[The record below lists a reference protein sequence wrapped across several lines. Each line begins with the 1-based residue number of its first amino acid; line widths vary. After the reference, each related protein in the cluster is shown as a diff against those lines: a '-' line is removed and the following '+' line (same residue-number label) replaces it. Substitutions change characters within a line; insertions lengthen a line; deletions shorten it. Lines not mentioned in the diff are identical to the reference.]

1 MNNIEY
7 KQHLHGVFS
16 IIHQLQIVE
25 VNRDLFSMMSSPDIS
40 KTPKQMV
47 LVHIDYFYGLMENHQ
62 VF

>member
-47 LVHIDYFYGLMENHQ
+47 LVHID
-62 VF
+62 